1 MFASLVV
8 SPQLLDVVVIL
19 TLVGGV
25 AGFNGSVRDIGAAI
39 LTLDT
44 LAFELE

>member
-1 MFASLVV
+1 
-8 SPQLLDVVVIL
+8 VVVIL

-25 AGFNGSVRDIGAAI
+25 AGFNGSVDVGAAI